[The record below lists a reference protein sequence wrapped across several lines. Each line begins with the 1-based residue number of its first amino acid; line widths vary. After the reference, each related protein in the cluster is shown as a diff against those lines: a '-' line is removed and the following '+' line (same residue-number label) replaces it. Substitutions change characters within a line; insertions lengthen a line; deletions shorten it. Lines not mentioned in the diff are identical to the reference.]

1 VSFVVGQ
8 TIEGITNTGNTYSR
22 RTLVEGARAYRLRER
37 VGRHK
42 IDRIEALPKDVR
54 EIGRKRKSGFS
65 LDIVD

>member
-1 VSFVVGQ
+1 
-8 TIEGITNTGNTYSR
+8 
-22 RTLVEGARAYRLRER
+22 LRER
-37 VGRHK
+37 IGHHK